1 MGYKTIYIETLGCSK
16 NQVDSEKMLALLEDE
31 GYKIVETP
39 EIAQI
44 IIVNTCGFIAPAREE
59 AIETIL
65 SLSKYKEEGQCKLL
79 VVAGC
84 LAERYGEELEKEF
97 TQDEVDLIFGVR
109 DISQIIQ
116 AIKNNKRLYKPT
128 DYADNLVKRKLTTFP
143 GTAYLRI
150 SDGCSNN
157 CAYCAIPIIRGSLR
171 SRPIEDILEELQ
183 LLMQTNNIREIII
196 ISQDT
201 SNYGIDL
208 YGRQALTELLEK
220 ISAILPEKVW
230 LRVLYMHP
238 DHITNTM
245 LQELSKNKHFIPYFD
260 IPFQSGSSSILK
272 AMGRRGD
279 KETYLALLEQI
290 RSLFPDAIFRSTFI
304 VGFPGETEEDFQ
316 ETIDFIKK
324 ASIHWVGA
332 FAYSDEEDTK
342 AWSYEHKISEEDAN
356 ERLSQLKEIADEIS
370 VNLLKKLLGSK
381 LLVW

>member
-1 MGYKTIYIETLGCSK
+1 
-16 NQVDSEKMLALLEDE
+16 MLALLEDE

-171 SRPIEDILEELQ
+171 SDQ
-183 LLMQTNNIREIII
+183 LRIFLK
-196 ISQDT
+196 
-201 SNYGIDL
+201 NYN
-208 YGRQALTELLEK
+208 Y
-220 ISAILPEKVW
+220 
-230 LRVLYMHP
+230 
-238 DHITNTM
+238 
-245 LQELSKNKHFIPYFD
+245 
-260 IPFQSGSSSILK
+260 
-272 AMGRRGD
+272 
-279 KETYLALLEQI
+279 
-290 RSLFPDAIFRSTFI
+290 
-304 VGFPGETEEDFQ
+304 
-316 ETIDFIKK
+316 
-324 ASIHWVGA
+324 
-332 FAYSDEEDTK
+332 
-342 AWSYEHKISEEDAN
+342 
-356 ERLSQLKEIADEIS
+356 
-370 VNLLKKLLGSK
+370 
-381 LLVW
+381 